1 MIDKVEVKIVNKS
14 PNALPAYSTEQ
25 SAGMDLRAW
34 LKEPV
39 TLKPME
45 RTLIPTGVYIELPP
59 GYE

>member
-14 PNALPAYSTEQ
+14 TNALPHYSTEQ

-39 TLKPME
+39 TAH
-45 RTLIPTGVYIELPP
+45 
-59 GYE
+59 